1 MNLDLRTELGRY
13 GAGKD
18 AIKFL
23 DSKDDTSLLRYV
35 DLFPESATRKGSPVS
50 SMPSGVVE
58 YDDRPLVYVYL
69 ANALAVGPDEDPASS
84 VPELV
89 RALACRGEG
98 HYLAIVYPGELK
110 VYPIGLMED
119 KPVFASI
126 RADNAS
132 APFLISDLAAGE
144 APQSLKQQLANTK
157 SLHELLFDLITSVA
171 QELRDGGALLI
182 ARERD
187 EVLPLVGRA
196 IFARFLIDRGIINA
210 RTFPKLYSA
219 GSKPERA
226 FETPELA
233 ALTCAWLDDKFNGEL
248 LPLLFDIPK
257 PKYADYLAF
266 FSRRKIIKGRVLH
279 HLTNVMYRAPNGR
292 LALALSWDGVDFA
305 HVPIGLL
312 SEVYEDYAHQF
323 YKDDAL
329 RESVRYTPKHI
340 AEFTIAQAFEGLPE
354 KGRDEARVLDP
365 AAGAGI
371 FLVLALQRLV
381 AEKWKATGERPST
394 QDIRGILNSQI
405 RGYDINH
412 SALTLAALSLYLTA
426 LELDPDPFPPEKLRF
441 DRLMG
446 SVLRNMRGPGEAYPY
461 DQIVLGS
468 LGELGNLPPGEQPFH
483 IVTGNPPW
491 TSFKDWGD
499 KKHNFNDYVRDM
511 VRRVIKTRRG
521 DNPEQL
527 AIAENYVHN
536 DQLPDTAFMWRA
548 IEWARDDGVIA
559 FIVAGRLLFKRGEA
573 GARVRNSLFR
583 CMRARGVLNGAL
595 LMPLWPQINQP
606 FCIVFAQNS
615 VPKLTDRFTF
625 ITPALDSGPAGQVRM
640 RIDSEAR
647 QPIELQTLFERPHLL
662 KVLTRGGRL
671 DVDIVERIQELA
683 QPKEDEDLADIQQ
696 LSLVS
701 PAPAMQSIAAYW
713 RDWNNGKKRFGQGYI
728 PLGEKTNKQTA
739 ETRKRITEL
748 LRREALMLTSDDLF
762 GADGELRIG
771 LRVNPRQLEHFRTM
785 KLYRLAEPD
794 IFNPPLVLIN
804 EGFGE
809 SPQDIRARLYM
820 GKVPL
825 VFRRNFYGFSCAGH
839 PKAQQL
845 AKYLFCIINSDLFG
859 YYTLQASAKF
869 GLERRTLLVQ
879 DIEEFPILHAL
890 TERQFNAVERAAD
903 ELDPNVPATWRTMN
917 HCINKLY
924 SLTSADEQVMKD
936 TLATMMPY
944 KTALAKART
953 PAALCEMEAFRARV
967 ETMLQPFFDI
977 DGEKVQVTRHKLPV
991 EGWVA
996 FDITTS
1002 GTPTGTASDDAVSR
1016 IAARLADDEGASRLF
1031 QVIGERHVRLAVRNQ
1046 YRYLTLSRAR
1056 LCALDVLRE
1065 HGNAFPIRGNA

>member
-1 MNLDLRTELGRY
+1 MTLDLRSELGRY
-13 GAGKD
+13 GAGRD
-18 AIKFL
+18 AVKLL
-23 DSKDDTSLLRYV
+23 DSGDDKTLLRYV
-35 DLFPESATRKGSPVS
+35 DLFPESATRKGVRAS

-58 YDDRPLVYVYL
+58 CDDRPVMYL
-69 ANALAVGPDEDPASS
+69 YRADALAVGPGDDSIS
-84 VPELV
+84 DVPELV

-98 HYLAIVYPGELK
+98 HYLAIVYPGELR
-110 VYPIGLMED
+110 VYPIGLMEG
-119 KPVFASI
+119 KPVPVCI
-126 RADNAS
+126 RADSAG

-144 APQSLKQQLANTK
+144 SPQSLKQQLANAK
-157 SLHELLFDLITSVA
+157 SLHDLLFDLITSVA
-171 QELRDGGALLI
+171 QELRDSDTLSI

-196 IFARFLIDRGIINA
+196 IFGRFLIDRGIINA
-210 RTFPKLYSA
+210 RTFPELYSA
-219 GSKPERA
+219 GSKPECA

-233 ALTCAWLDDKFNGEL
+233 ARTCAWLDDKFNGEL

-257 PKYADYLAF
+257 PEYADYLAF
-266 FSRRKIIKGRVLH
+266 FSRRKIAKGRILH
-279 HLTNVMYRAPNGR
+279 YLTNVMYRAPNGR
-292 LALALSWDGVDFA
+292 LALALSWGGVDFA

-340 AEFTIAQAFEGLPE
+340 AEFTVAQAFEGLPE
-354 KGRDEARVLDP
+354 NGRDEARVLDP

-381 AEKWKATGERPST
+381 AEKWKATGERPNT
-394 QDIRGILNSQI
+394 QAIRDILNNQI

-461 DQIVLGS
+461 DGIVLGS
-468 LGELGNLPPGEQPFH
+468 LGALGDLPPDELPFH

-491 TSFKDWGD
+491 TSFKAWGD
-499 KKHNFNDYVRDM
+499 EKYNFNDYVRDM
-511 VRRVIKTRRG
+511 VRRVIKARRG

-536 DQLPDTAFMWRA
+536 DLLPDTAFMWRA

-573 GARVRNSLFR
+573 GARVRDSLFR
-583 CMRARGVLNGAL
+583 CMRVRGVLNGAL

-606 FCIVFAQNS
+606 FCIVFARNS
-615 VPKLTDRFTF
+615 VPTLTDRFTF
-625 ITPALDSGPAGQVRM
+625 LTPALDSGPAGQVRM
-640 RIDSEAR
+640 RIDAEAR
-647 QPIELQTLFERPHLL
+647 QAIELQTLFDRPHLL

-683 QPKEDEDLADIQQ
+683 RPTEEEDQEDAQQ

-701 PAPAMQSIAAYW
+701 PAPSIQSIAAYW
-713 RDWNNGKKRFGQGYI
+713 HDWNSGKKRFGQGYI
-728 PLGEKTNKQTA
+728 PVGEKTNKQSA
-739 ETRKRITEL
+739 KTRQRMSEL
-748 LRREALMLTSDDLF
+748 LRRDPLTLASENLKHDD
-762 GADGELRIG
+762 GTVRIG
-771 LRVNPRQLEHFRTM
+771 LRVNPRQLERFTAL
-785 KLYRLAEPD
+785 KLYRLADPE
-794 IFNPPLVLIN
+794 IFNPPLVLVN
-804 EGFGE
+804 QGFGK
-809 SPQDIRARLYM
+809 SPQSIRARLYL
-820 GKVPL
+820 GKAPL
-825 VFRRNFYGFSCAGH
+825 VYRFNFYGFSCAGH
-839 PKAQQL
+839 PKARQL

-869 GLERRTLLVQ
+869 GVERRTLYVE

-890 TERQFNAVERAAD
+890 TDGQYANIEKVADALNVDDPASWRA
-903 ELDPNVPATWRTMN
+903 MN
-917 HCINKLY
+917 HCINGLY
-924 SLTSADEQVMKD
+924 GLTTSDEQVMRD

-944 KTALAKART
+944 KTEQTKART
-953 PAALCEMEAFRARV
+953 PAERRELTAFRTRV
-967 ETMLQPFFDI
+967 ETILQPFFDM
-977 DGEKVQVTRHKLPV
+977 DGEKVRVTRHELPV

-996 FDITTS
+996 FDITTTDKAN
-1002 GTPTGTASDDAVSR
+1002 GTISDDAVTR
-1016 IAARLADDEGASRLF
+1016 IAAQLADNEGASRLF
-1031 QVIGERHVRLAVRNQ
+1031 QAVGERHIRVAIRNQ

-1065 HGNAFPIRGNA
+1065 YGNVFPIRGNA

>member
-1 MNLDLRTELGRY
+1 MILDLLTELSHY

-18 AIKFL
+18 AIRLL
-23 DSKDDTSLLRYV
+23 DSKNDTALLRYV
-35 DLFPESATRKGSPVS
+35 DLFPESAARKGAPVS
-50 SMPSGVVE
+50 SMPSGIVE
-58 YDDRPLVYVYL
+58 YDDRPLLYL
-69 ANALAVGPDEDPASS
+69 YRADALSVGPDEDLISHA
-84 VPELV
+84 PELI

-119 KPVFASI
+119 EPVPTTV
-126 RADNAS
+126 RADSAS
-132 APFLISDLAAGE
+132 APFLISDLATGE
-144 APQSLKQQLANTK
+144 APQSLKQQLANAK
-157 SLHELLFDLITSVA
+157 SLHELLYELITSVA
-171 QELRDGGALLI
+171 QELRDSGALSI
-182 ARERD
+182 IRERD

-210 RTFPKLYSA
+210 RTFPNLYSA
-219 GSKPERA
+219 GNRPECA

-233 ALTCAWLDDKFNGEL
+233 ASTCAWLDDKFNGEL
-248 LPLLFDIPK
+248 LPLLFDVPVPK
-257 PKYADYLAF
+257 FADYLAF
-266 FSRRKIIKGRVLH
+266 FSRDEIAKGRVLH
-279 HLTNVMYRAPNGR
+279 HLTNVMYRAPNGQ
-292 LALALSWDGVDFA
+292 LALALNWDGVDFA

-340 AEFTIAQAFEGLPE
+340 AEFTVAQAFEGLPE
-354 KGRDEARVLDP
+354 KGREEARVLDP

-381 AEKWKATGERPST
+381 AEKWKTTGERPNT
-394 QDIRGILNSQI
+394 QQIRNILNGQI

-446 SVLRNMRGPGEAYPY
+446 SVLRNTRGPGEAYPY

-468 LGELGNLPPGEQPFH
+468 LGPLGDLPPDEKPFH

-491 TSFKDWGD
+491 TSFQAWGD
-499 KKHNFNDYVRDM
+499 EKHNNFNDYVRDM
-511 VRRVIKTRRG
+511 VRRVISVRRG

-527 AIAENYVHN
+527 AIAGSYVHN
-536 DQLPDTAFMWRA
+536 DLLPDTAFMWRA

-583 CMRARGVLNGAL
+583 CMRVRGILNGAL

-606 FCIVFAQNS
+606 FCIVFARNS
-615 VPKLTDRFTF
+615 VPKPTDRFTF
-625 ITPALDSGPAGQVRM
+625 VTPALDSGPAGQVRM

-647 QPIELQTLFERPHLL
+647 QPIELQTLFDRPHLL

-683 QPKEDEDLADIQQ
+683 QPTEGSDQADAKQ

-701 PAPAMQSIAAYW
+701 PAPSMQSIATYW
-713 RDWNNGKKRFGQGYI
+713 RDWNNGKKCFGQGYI
-728 PLGEKTNKQTA
+728 PVGKKTNKQT
-739 ETRKRITEL
+739 ETTRKRIAEL

-762 GADGELRIG
+762 DANGKLLIG
-771 LRVNPRQLEHFRTM
+771 LRVNPRQLDRFEAMR
-785 KLYRLAEPD
+785 LYRLTDPD
-794 IFNPPLVLIN
+794 VFNSPLVLIN

-809 SPQDIRARLYM
+809 SPQGIRARLYL
-820 GKVPL
+820 GKAPL

-839 PKAQQL
+839 PKARQL
-845 AKYLFCIINSDLFG
+845 AKYIFCIVNSDLFG

-890 TERQFNAVERAAD
+890 TESQFNTVEKVAD
-903 ELDPNVPATWRTMN
+903 ELDPNVPATWRAMN

-924 SLTSADEQVMKD
+924 GLTSADEQVMKD

-944 KTALAKART
+944 KTALTKART
-953 PAALCEMEAFRARV
+953 PAVRQELEAFRSKGDS
-967 ETMLQPFFDI
+967 PS
-977 DGEKVQVTRHKLPV
+977 
-991 EGWVA
+991 
-996 FDITTS
+996 TS
-1002 GTPTGTASDDAVSR
+1002 GGRVGGVRHHDIRRSDRHGQRQCGDTDCGATG
-1016 IAARLADDEGASRLF
+1016 G
-1031 QVIGERHVRLAVRNQ
+1031 
-1046 YRYLTLSRAR
+1046 
-1056 LCALDVLRE
+1056 
-1065 HGNAFPIRGNA
+1065 

>member
-1 MNLDLRTELGRY
+1 MNFDLRTELGRY
-13 GAGKD
+13 GAGKE
-18 AIKFL
+18 AIKLL

-35 DLFPESATRKGSPVS
+35 DLFPESATRKGAPVS

-58 YDDRPLVYVYL
+58 CDDRPLVYVYR
-69 ANALAVGPDEDPASS
+69 ANALAVGPDEDQASR

-119 KPVFASI
+119 EPVPASI
-126 RADNAS
+126 RADSAS

-144 APQSLKQQLANTK
+144 APQSLKQQLANVK
-157 SLHELLFDLITSVA
+157 SLHELLFDLITTVA

-210 RTFPKLYSA
+210 WTFPELYSA
-219 GSKPERA
+219 GNKPERA

-257 PKYADYLAF
+257 PKHADYLAF
-266 FSRRKIIKGRVLH
+266 FSRREITKGRVLH

-292 LALALSWDGVDFA
+292 LALALSWGGVDFA

-381 AEKWKATGERPST
+381 AEKWKATGERPNT
-394 QDIRGILNSQI
+394 QEIRYILNSQI

-461 DQIVLGS
+461 DRIVLGS

-491 TSFKDWGD
+491 TSFKAWGD
-499 KKHNFNDYVRDM
+499 KKYNFNDYVRDM
-511 VRRVIKTRRG
+511 VRRVIKARRG

-527 AIAENYVHN
+527 AIAEGYVHN
-536 DQLPDTAFMWRA
+536 DMLPDTAFMWRA
-548 IEWARDDGVIA
+548 IEWARNDGVIA

-573 GARVRNSLFR
+573 GARVRDSLFR
-583 CMRARGVLNGAL
+583 CMRVRGILNGTL

-606 FCIVFAQNS
+606 FCIVFARNS
-615 VPKLTDRFTF
+615 VPRPTDRFTF

-647 QPIELQTLFERPHLL
+647 QPIELQTLFDRPHIL

-683 QPKEDEDLADIQQ
+683 QPKKEEYLADIQQ

-728 PLGEKTNKQTA
+728 PPGEKTNKQTP
-739 ETRKRITEL
+739 ETSKRIAEL

-762 GADGELRIG
+762 DADGELQIG
-771 LRVNPRQLEHFRTM
+771 LRVNPRQLERFKTM
-785 KLYRLAEPD
+785 RLYRLAEPD

-839 PKAQQL
+839 PKARQL

-859 YYTLQASAKF
+859 YYTLQTSAKF

-879 DIEEFPILHAL
+879 DIETFPILHAL
-890 TERQFNAVERAAD
+890 TESQFNAVEKAAD
-903 ELDPNVPATWRTMN
+903 ELEPDMPATWRAMN

-924 SLTSADEQVMKD
+924 GLTSADEQVMKD

-944 KTALAKART
+944 KTALAKARA
-953 PAALCEMEAFRARV
+953 PAARRELEAFRARV
-967 ETMLQPFFDI
+967 ETMLQPFFDV
-977 DGEKVQVTRHKLPV
+977 DGEKVHVTRHELPV

-1002 GTPTGTASDDAVSR
+1002 DTPTGTARDDAVSR
-1016 IAARLADDEGASRLF
+1016 ISARLADDEGASRLF
-1031 QVIGERHVRLAVRNQ
+1031 QVIGERHVRVAIRNQ

>member
-1 MNLDLRTELGRY
+1 MTLDLRTELGRY

-18 AIKFL
+18 AIKLL
-23 DSKDDTSLLRYV
+23 DDKEDKTLLRYV
-35 DLFPESATRKGSPVS
+35 DLFPESATRKGASVS

-58 YDDRPLVYVYL
+58 LDDRPLVYVYRANTL
-69 ANALAVGPDEDPASS
+69 ASGPDEGTAGRI
-84 VPELV
+84 PELV

-98 HYLAIVYPGELK
+98 HYLAVVYPGELK

-119 KPVFASI
+119 EPIPASI
-126 RADNAS
+126 RADSTA
-132 APFLISDLAAGE
+132 APFLIPSLAADE
-144 APQSLKQQLANTK
+144 APQSLKQQLANAK
-157 SLHELLFDLITSVA
+157 SLHKLLFDLITSVA
-171 QELRDGGALLI
+171 QELRDGGSLSI

-210 RTFPKLYSA
+210 RTFPELYSDDN
-219 GSKPERA
+219 KPERA
-226 FETPELA
+226 FETAELA
-233 ALTCAWLDDKFNGEL
+233 ALTCNWLDNKFNGEL

-257 PKYADYLAF
+257 PKYDDYLAF
-266 FSRRKIIKGRVLH
+266 FSRRKIVKGRVLH

-340 AEFTIAQAFEGLPE
+340 AEFTVAQAFEGLPK
-354 KGRDEARVLDP
+354 KGRDKARILDP

-381 AEKWKATGERPST
+381 AEKWKATGERPNT
-394 QDIRGILNSQI
+394 KVIRDILNGQI

-461 DQIVLGS
+461 DGIVLGS
-468 LGELGNLPPGEQPFH
+468 LGESGNLPPKEEPFD

-491 TSFKDWGD
+491 TSFKGWGTE
-499 KKHNFNDYVRDM
+499 KNNFNDYVRDM
-511 VRRVIKTRRG
+511 VRRVIKARRG

-527 AIAENYVHN
+527 AIAESYVHN
-536 DQLPDTAFMWRA
+536 DLLPDTAFMWRA
-548 IEWARDDGVIA
+548 IEWAKDDGVIA

-573 GARVRNSLFR
+573 GARVRDSLFR
-583 CMRARGVLNGAL
+583 CMRVRGVLNGAL

-606 FCIVFAQNS
+606 FCIVFARNS
-615 VPKLTDRFTF
+615 VPKPTDRFTF
-625 ITPALDSGPAGQVRM
+625 ITPALDSGPAGQMRM
-640 RIDSEAR
+640 RIDSETR
-647 QPIELQTLFERPHLL
+647 QPIELQTLFDRPHLL

-683 QPKEDEDLADIQQ
+683 RPNVEENHEEAQQ

-701 PAPAMQSIAAYW
+701 PAPAMQTIAAYW

-728 PLGEKTNKQTA
+728 PVGEKTNQQSEK
-739 ETRKRITEL
+739 TRQRMAEL
-748 LRREALMLTSDDLF
+748 LRRDPLTLASDDLRHD
-762 GADGELRIG
+762 DGTVRIG
-771 LRVNPRQLEHFRTM
+771 LRVNPRQLDRFTAI
-785 KLYRLAEPD
+785 KLYRLADPE
-794 IFNPPLVLIN
+794 IFNPPMVLVN
-804 EGFGE
+804 QGFGK
-809 SPQDIRARLYM
+809 SPQSIRARLYL
-820 GKVPL
+820 GKAPL
-825 VFRRNFYGFSCAGH
+825 VYRFNFYGFSCAGH
-839 PKAQQL
+839 PMSQQL

-859 YYTLQASAKF
+859 YYTLQVSAKF
-869 GLERRTLLVQ
+869 GVERRTLYVE

-890 TERQFNAVERAAD
+890 TDRQFADIEKVADSLNVDEPASWRA
-903 ELDPNVPATWRTMN
+903 MN
-917 HCINKLY
+917 HCINRLY
-924 SLTSADEQVMKD
+924 GLTPIDEQVMKD

-944 KTALAKART
+944 KKEQEKART
-953 PAALCEMEAFRARV
+953 PAERRELEAFRAKV
-967 ETMLQPFFDI
+967 ETILQPFFDM
-977 DGEKVQVTRHKLPV
+977 DGENVRVTRHQLPV
-991 EGWVA
+991 SGWVA

-1016 IAARLADDEGASRLF
+1016 IAARLADDEGASRLI
-1031 QVIGERHVRLAVRNQ
+1031 QVIGEQHLRVAIRNQ

-1056 LCALDVLRE
+1056 LCALDLLRE
-1065 HGNAFPIRGNA
+1065 HGSAFPIRGNA